1 MTPSQLYREETQ
13 NGKLK
18 AEIKEMLASKA
29 LSRYEAEELIQLNV
43 LNEIER
49 PRKIHSSEIK
59 KLKENHN
66 MTSKE
71 KLDTIAHLYTNNGFE
86 VVDRDR
92 LEIKL
97 SKKKKFSYLSAF
109 FWFLLLGVGLVI
121 YILYYLL
128 KRDDNVA
135 ITVEDNY
142 KVKPDQIEEEII
154 DTELLEDDIQED
166 IEELDEIVEIADE
179 EQTHKEVT
187 ENIEENSA
195 QELEESIDETKKTEE
210 QLQTTQTL

>member
-1 MTPSQLYREETQ
+1 MTPSQLYKKETQ

-43 LNEIER
+43 LNEIKR

-71 KLDTIAHLYTNNGFE
+71 KLDTIAHLYINNGFE

-97 SKKKKFSYLSAF
+97 FKKKNFSYLSAF

-128 KRDDNVA
+128 KGNDNVT

-142 KVKPDQIEEEII
+142 KVKPDLIEEEIV
-154 DTELLEDDIQED
+154 DTELLEDNIQED
-166 IEELDEIVEIADE
+166 IEELDEIPDE
-179 EQTHKEVT
+179 EEAPKEVT
-187 ENIEENSA
+187 ENIEENSV

-210 QLQTTQTL
+210 QLQSTQTL

>member
-18 AEIKEMLASKA
+18 VAIKEMLASKA

-59 KLKENHN
+59 KLQENHN
-66 MTSKE
+66 MSSKE

-97 SKKKKFSYLSAF
+97 FKKKKFSYLSAF

-128 KRDDNVA
+128 KRDDTVT

-142 KVKPDQIEEEII
+142 KVKPDLIEEEIL
-154 DTELLEDDIQED
+154 DAELLEDNIQED
-166 IEELDEIVEIADE
+166 IEELDEIVEIPDE

-187 ENIEENSA
+187 ENIEENST
-195 QELEESIDETKKTEE
+195 QELEESINETEKTEE
-210 QLQTTQTL
+210 QLQTTKTL

>member
-86 VVDRDR
+86 VVNRDR

-154 DTELLEDDIQED
+154 DAELLEDDIQED
-166 IEELDEIVEIADE
+166 IEELDEIVEIPDE

>member
-86 VVDRDR
+86 VVNRDR

-154 DTELLEDDIQED
+154 DAELLEDDIQED

>member
-1 MTPSQLYREETQ
+1 MTPSQLYREEAQ

-18 AEIKEMLASKA
+18 VEIKEMLASKA

-97 SKKKKFSYLSAF
+97 FKKKKFSYLSAF
-109 FWFLLLGVGLVI
+109 FWFLLLGVGLVS

-128 KRDDNVA
+128 KRDDTVT

-142 KVKPDQIEEEII
+142 KVKPDLIEEEII
-154 DTELLEDDIQED
+154 DAELLEDDIQED
-166 IEELDEIVEIADE
+166 IEELDEIVEIPNE

-187 ENIEENSA
+187 ENIEENST
-195 QELEESIDETKKTEE
+195 QELEESIDETEKTEE
-210 QLQTTQTL
+210 QLQTTKTL